1 VATTT
6 DGAGTRPAVPS
17 KTVSSAVAPP
27 ETGSS
32 GWFLRIGPSAAVL
45 AIVLFSLAQLTDP
58 AGYLSTDV
66 GGKTATIEVIVED
79 GPRAPDLGYWAETL
93 DPEGRLYPMW
103 STARVNGSWVNVTT
117 LPMLYF
123 AAPLWKLGGARA
135 AVLVPVLGTV
145 LAAAAAAAI
154 ARRLEGTRRQQATAF
169 WLVGL
174 ASPAT
179 IYALD
184 FWEHSLGLGLVL
196 WGIVAVLDS
205 TSRARVAPWV
215 PVAAGLAFSTAAALR
230 QEALV
235 YGFLAGVVLVAHL
248 FMTGRPLTALL
259 RGAGMLIG
267 TAAGLAANA
276 AFEWWVFGTT
286 LRAGRGGGTAAAA
299 GTDLV
304 VRAQEAL
311 ITGVGPLSGTNASAL
326 LLAAV
331 LLGLLLAI
339 GVGADRPLVEQR
351 VIWAGLAAVA
361 LLVVLD
367 LIVDGMRFIPGL
379 AATTPL
385 AVLGVVRGGGT
396 GPRRAVTAV
405 SLMALPVVWLT
416 QFAGGATAQWGGRYT
431 LPSAMMLLVVAV
443 VSYDTGRAR
452 STMRAVAIAGLVITM
467 VGVGWTVRRTHGFA
481 DASRALADRP
491 EEALVFRDPFLAR
504 EPGPLGLDEQW
515 LAAPTPELL
524 REASEVLVGA
534 GIEQVGYVDFDIGRA
549 VPDLPG
555 YVFVGE
561 STIPLVND
569 LRLRV
574 VSLEREG

>member
-1 VATTT
+1 MTTTT
-6 DGAGTRPAVPS
+6 DGAGAQPAASVGATSGVPVPS
-17 KTVSSAVAPP
+17 
-27 ETGSS
+27 GSTPA
-32 GWFLRIGPSAAVL
+32 WYLRIGPSVVVMAV
-45 AIVLFSLAQLTDP
+45 VLFLVAQLADP
-58 AGYLSTDV
+58 DGYLSTDV
-66 GGKTATIEVIVED
+66 GGKTATIEVIVEN
-79 GPRAPDLGYWAETL
+79 GPRAPDLGYWAESL
-93 DPEGRLYPMW
+93 DPDGRLYPMW
-103 STARVNGSWVNVTT
+103 STARIDGAWVNVTT
-117 LPMLYF
+117 LPMLYL
-123 AAPLWKLGGARA
+123 AAPLWKLGGARM
-135 AVLVPVLGTV
+135 AVLIPVLGTV
-145 LAAAAAAAI
+145 LAAAGAAAI
-154 ARRLEGTRRQQATAF
+154 ARRLDGRRHQRAAAF

-179 IYALD
+179 VYALD

-196 WGIVAVLDS
+196 WGMVAVVDS
-205 TSRARVAPWV
+205 SSRFRVAPWL
-215 PVAAGLAFSTAAALR
+215 PIAAGLAFSTAAALR

-235 YGFLAGVVLVAHL
+235 YGFLAGVVLVGRL
-248 FMTGRPLTALL
+248 VSWGRPLTAII
-259 RGAGMLIG
+259 RGSAMLAG
-267 TAAGLAANA
+267 TAAGLLANA

-304 VRAQEAL
+304 VRAQEAV
-311 ITGVGPLSGTNASAL
+311 ITGIGPLSGTNASAL
-326 LLAAV
+326 LLAGV

-339 GVGADRPLVEQR
+339 GHNADRPFLDQR
-351 VIWAGLAAVA
+351 VIWAGLGAVA

-367 LIVDGMRFIPGL
+367 LIIDGMRFIPGL

-385 AVLGVVRGGGT
+385 AVLGIVRGGRT
-396 GPRRAVTAV
+396 GPRRIVTAV
-405 SLMALPVVWLT
+405 SVLALPLVWLT

-431 LPSAMMLLVVAV
+431 LPSAVMLMVVAI
-443 VSYDTGRAR
+443 VSYDRGRAR
-452 STMRAVAIAGLVITM
+452 ETLRILAVAGFVITM
-467 VGVGWTVRRTHGFA
+467 IGVGWTVVRTRGFA

-524 REASEVLVGA
+524 REASEVLAGA
-534 GIEQVGYVDFDIGRA
+534 GIEEVGYVDFDIGRA

-555 YVFVGE
+555 YVVVGE